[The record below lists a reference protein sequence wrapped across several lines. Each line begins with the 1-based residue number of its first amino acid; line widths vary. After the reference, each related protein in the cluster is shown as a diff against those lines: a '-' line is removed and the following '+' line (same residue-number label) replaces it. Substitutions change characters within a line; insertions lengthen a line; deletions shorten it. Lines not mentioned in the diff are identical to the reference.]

1 MCIQCSVGAGG
12 VNMKSD
18 VRIVQAALNQAL
30 SPENPLVVDG
40 LIGPATISVID
51 AFRVGQWGL
60 IALMDGSTLTVA
72 RYVLKA
78 QPKAFSSDCLA
89 AVMPTA
95 PLSKIETFPLCRL
108 PLNEGVF
115 LVLAAWRTFAQI
127 GHESLLHPSW
137 LLDRL
142 GGALGSGQYPTVTV
156 FALKVVG

>member
-30 SPENPLVVDG
+30 SPEKPLVVDG

-51 AFRVGQWGL
+51 AFQRGAVGLNRPDGRVDPNGRTLRTLKGL
-60 IALMDGSTLTVA
+60 
-72 RYVLKA
+72 

-95 PLSKIETFPLCRL
+95 PSSKSASSMWQS
-108 PLNEGVF
+108 
-115 LVLAAWRTFAQI
+115 VLMAANRTTR
-127 GHESLLHPSW
+127 P
-137 LLDRL
+137 
-142 GGALGSGQYPTVTV
+142 PP
-156 FALKVVG
+156 